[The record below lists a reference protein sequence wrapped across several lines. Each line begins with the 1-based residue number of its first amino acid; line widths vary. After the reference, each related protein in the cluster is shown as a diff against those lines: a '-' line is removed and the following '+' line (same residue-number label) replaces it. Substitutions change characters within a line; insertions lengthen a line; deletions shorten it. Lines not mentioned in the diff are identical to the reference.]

1 MSTKKLL
8 EPIKPGEI
16 LREDFMDQL
25 GISINKLSRELSV
38 PPNRISEIV
47 NGKRAITADTALRL
61 QRYFGVEAQF
71 WLNLQ
76 TEYDLRMMKRKIW
89 TDIERR
95 IIPIKTSETKYAAY
109 KEMAADQVRESE
121 ALEWTEGSTGDINGE
136 ES

>member
-1 MSTKKLL
+1 MNTKKLL
-8 EPIKPGEI
+8 EPITPGEI

-25 GISINKLSRELSV
+25 GISINKLSHDLSV

-89 TDIERR
+89 ADIERR
-95 IIPIKTSETKYAAY
+95 IIPVKTSEA
-109 KEMAADQVRESE
+109 VSE
-121 ALEWTEGSTGDINGE
+121 NNPIA
-136 ES
+136 

>member
-1 MSTKKLL
+1 MNTKKLL
-8 EPIKPGEI
+8 DPITPGEI

-25 GISINKLSRELSV
+25 GISINKLSRDLSV

-76 TEYDLRMMKRKIW
+76 TEYDLRIMKHKIW

-95 IIPIKTSETKYAAY
+95 IIPVKTQKT
-109 KEMAADQVRESE
+109 V
-121 ALEWTEGSTGDINGE
+121 
-136 ES
+136 

>member
-1 MSTKKLL
+1 MNTKKLL
-8 EPIKPGEI
+8 EPITPGEI
-16 LREDFMDQL
+16 LREDFMGQL
-25 GISINKLSRELSV
+25 SISINKLSRDLSV

-89 TDIERR
+89 SDIERR
-95 IIPIKTSETKYAAY
+95 IIPFKTSETVSANSP
-109 KEMAADQVRESE
+109 MA
-121 ALEWTEGSTGDINGE
+121 
-136 ES
+136 

>member
-1 MSTKKLL
+1 MNTKKLL
-8 EPIKPGEI
+8 EPITPGEI

-25 GISINKLSRELSV
+25 GISINKLSRDLSV

-61 QRYFGVEAQF
+61 QRYFGIEAQF

-95 IIPIKTSETKYAAY
+95 IIPVKTPETVSKNNL
-109 KEMAADQVRESE
+109 MA
-121 ALEWTEGSTGDINGE
+121 
-136 ES
+136 

>member
-25 GISINKLSRELSV
+25 GISINKLSRDLSV

-76 TEYDLRMMKRKIW
+76 TEYDLRMIKRKIW

-95 IIPIKTSETKYAAY
+95 IIPVNTSETLS
-109 KEMAADQVRESE
+109 ENSPMA
-121 ALEWTEGSTGDINGE
+121 
-136 ES
+136 

>member
-1 MSTKKLL
+1 MNTKKLL
-8 EPIKPGEI
+8 DPITPGEV

-25 GISINKLSRELSV
+25 GISINKLSRDLSV

-95 IIPIKTSETKYAAY
+95 ILPVKTSAA
-109 KEMAADQVRESE
+109 VSE
-121 ALEWTEGSTGDINGE
+121 NSPTA
-136 ES
+136 

>member
-1 MSTKKLL
+1 MNTNTLL
-8 EPIKPGEI
+8 DPITPGEI
-16 LREDFMDQL
+16 LREDFMEPLD
-25 GISINKLSRELSV
+25 ISINQLARDLSV

-89 TDIERR
+89 PDIEQR
-95 IIPIKTSETKYAAY
+95 IIPAQASKTVSENSPMT
-109 KEMAADQVRESE
+109 
-121 ALEWTEGSTGDINGE
+121 
-136 ES
+136 

>member
-1 MSTKKLL
+1 MNTKKLL

-25 GISINKLSRELSV
+25 GISINKLSRDLSV

-89 TDIERR
+89 SDIERR
-95 IIPIKTSETKYAAY
+95 IIPVNTSETIT
-109 KEMAADQVRESE
+109 ENSPMA
-121 ALEWTEGSTGDINGE
+121 
-136 ES
+136 

>member
-1 MSTKKLL
+1 MLKLSIIIEVKNMNTNKLL
-8 EPIKPGEI
+8 DPITPGEI

-25 GISINKLSRELSV
+25 GISINKLSRDLSV
-38 PPNRISEIV
+38 PPNRISAIV

-89 TDIERR
+89 ADIERR
-95 IIPIKTSETKYAAY
+95 IIPVKSSETLS
-109 KEMAADQVRESE
+109 ENSPMA
-121 ALEWTEGSTGDINGE
+121 
-136 ES
+136 